1 MTLTPQ
7 QIAADP
13 CPLAAEVAVGKG
25 DRFQI
30 RPLLATD
37 TERLGLFFDALTD
50 ASRRVYG
57 PHPLN
62 SEHAKVL
69 CDQIDYGMSLRFVAL
84 GPLPTAAQQIVGY
97 MILDLGTRESDAGR
111 YAQVGRP
118 LDGSITATFA
128 PVIADAW
135 QEHGLGSA
143 MFPVVTEAA
152 RQVGRR
158 QIVLMGGVR
167 DDNPRARH
175 FYEKFGFERV
185 GGFVAGGVD
194 NHDMILQLLSD
205 D

>member
-1 MTLTPQ
+1 LTLTPQ

-13 CPLAAEVAVGKG
+13 CPLAAEVEVSKG

-143 MFPVVTEAA
+143 MIPVITEAA

-175 FYEKFGFERV
+175 FYEKFGFVRV

-194 NHDMILQLLSD
+194 NHDMILQLPD

>member
-13 CPLAAEVAVGKG
+13 FPLAAEVAVGKG

-143 MFPVVTEAA
+143 MIPVITEAA

-175 FYEKFGFERV
+175 FYEKFGFVRV

-194 NHDMILQLLSD
+194 NHDMILQLPD

>member
-1 MTLTPQ
+1 LTLTPQ

-143 MFPVVTEAA
+143 MIPVITEAA

-175 FYEKFGFERV
+175 FYEKFGFVRV

-194 NHDMILQLLSD
+194 NHDMILQLPD

>member
-143 MFPVVTEAA
+143 MIPVITEAA

>member
-143 MFPVVTEAA
+143 MIPVITEAA

-175 FYEKFGFERV
+175 FYEKFGFVRV

-194 NHDMILQLLSD
+194 NHDMILQLPD

>member
-13 CPLAAEVAVGKG
+13 CPLAAEVEVSKG

-143 MFPVVTEAA
+143 MIPVITEAA

-175 FYEKFGFERV
+175 FYEKFGFVRV

-194 NHDMILQLLSD
+194 NHDMILQLPD

>member
-1 MTLTPQ
+1 LTLTPQ
-7 QIAADP
+7 QIASDP
-13 CPLAAEVAVGKG
+13 CPFAAQVNVSKG

-30 RPLLATD
+30 RPLVAGD
-37 TERLGLFFDALTD
+37 TERLGLFFDSLTD

-62 SEHAKVL
+62 CEHAKML
-69 CDQIDYGMSLRFVAL
+69 CDQIDYGQSLRFVAL
-84 GPLPTAAQQIVGY
+84 GPLPTGAEQIVGY
-97 MILDLGTRESDAGR
+97 MILDLGVRDSDIGR
-111 YAQVGRP
+111 YAQAGRP
-118 LDGSITATFA
+118 LDGTITATFA
-128 PVIADAW
+128 PVIADTW

-143 MFPVVTEAA
+143 MFPVVIDAA
-152 RQVGRR
+152 RRVGRR

-175 FYEKFGFERV
+175 FYEKFGFVRV

-194 NHDMILQLLSD
+194 NHDMILDLYD